1 MKSTLLLAVLADVCV
16 AVKTSLTGT
25 AQRTLGPLVLVAI
38 SVLTTGVFALSI
50 SFLVV
55 SFWSGLLRNPW
66 SLAV

>member
-16 AVKTSLTGT
+16 AVQTSLTGT

-55 SFWSGLLRNPW
+55 SFWSGLLRKLW